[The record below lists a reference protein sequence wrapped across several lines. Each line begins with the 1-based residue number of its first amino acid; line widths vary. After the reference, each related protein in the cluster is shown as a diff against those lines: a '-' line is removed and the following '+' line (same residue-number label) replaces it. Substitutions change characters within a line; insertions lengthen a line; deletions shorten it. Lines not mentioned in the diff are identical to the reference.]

1 MEPEETWID
10 PAEELSELMRRQS
23 VENAATFREGARSV
37 ELGLR
42 ESMDSALG
50 FITEGAH
57 ALPDAPPEAEPP
69 EMMVTMR
76 RQSESLQ
83 RSFCDSAQR
92 VLEQT
97 RQAQKVLQQQL
108 ALGGSLHLETPH
120 ERRQLA
126 ERRKLEKMQR
136 TEAAAARLAEEEEAE
151 RAVRL
156 AEAARQAR
164 EERKRREIQKRADA
178 AAAKASEAAAAEAAR
193 RRLVEEKAAAR
204 RAAEAEAVRL
214 ARLPGAALMV
224 QTRWRGYKA
233 RRAAAEEL
241 AYWDAMIENDAASRV
256 QAMWRGR
263 KHRLAGSALRLANAV
278 VQAGHTRVPNAA
290 TARGGVAHAETER
303 RAEEVPLADL
313 QTAVLFAL
321 LLALTALLQEVW
333 RGELETASLP
343 SADDQ
348 KQSKKGGRLSRLKK
362 AFNTAEFVWRGG
374 FGVLYAFGQRPRL
387 EVFAT
392 ENAAEDEQQEHL
404 LCIPLGHHVD
414 VRQEQEDKGGTV
426 LLCLR
431 PAGQGEAEAEQGAL
445 RLRLH
450 DRLRVALGEETTV
463 AVAFREGLEKAVPS
477 YEVTF

>member
-1 MEPEETWID
+1 MEPEEPEETWTD

-23 VENAATFREGARSV
+23 AENAATFREGARSV

-50 FITEGAH
+50 FIEEGAH

-97 RQAQKVLQQQL
+97 QLAQKVLQQQL

-178 AAAKASEAAAAEAAR
+178 AAAKASEEAAAEAAR

-214 ARLPGAALMV
+214 TQLPGAALMV

-278 VQAGHTRVPNAA
+278 VQAGHTRVPIAA

-321 LLALTALLQEVW
+321 FLTLTALCC
-333 RGELETASLP
+333 RRFGEGS
-343 SADDQ
+343 
-348 KQSKKGGRLSRLKK
+348 SR
-362 AFNTAEFVWRGG
+362 
-374 FGVLYAFGQRPRL
+374 P
-387 EVFAT
+387 
-392 ENAAEDEQQEHL
+392 
-404 LCIPLGHHVD
+404 
-414 VRQEQEDKGGTV
+414 
-426 LLCLR
+426 
-431 PAGQGEAEAEQGAL
+431 PA
-445 RLRLH
+445 RLRQTT
-450 DRLRVALGEETTV
+450 RSRARRVGGS
-463 AVAFREGLEKAVPS
+463 RD
-477 YEVTF
+477 